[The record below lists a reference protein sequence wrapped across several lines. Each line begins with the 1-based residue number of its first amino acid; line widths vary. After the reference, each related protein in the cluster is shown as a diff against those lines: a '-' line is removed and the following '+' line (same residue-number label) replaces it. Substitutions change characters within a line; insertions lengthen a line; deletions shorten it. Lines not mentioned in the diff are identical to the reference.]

1 MKNIDLKNLIFVMMN
16 DDDSDDDDGTG
27 KKRMTIIVTL
37 RTLLYDC
44 YACLVFLS
52 LLVILPQ

>member
-1 MKNIDLKNLIFVMMN
+1 MMN